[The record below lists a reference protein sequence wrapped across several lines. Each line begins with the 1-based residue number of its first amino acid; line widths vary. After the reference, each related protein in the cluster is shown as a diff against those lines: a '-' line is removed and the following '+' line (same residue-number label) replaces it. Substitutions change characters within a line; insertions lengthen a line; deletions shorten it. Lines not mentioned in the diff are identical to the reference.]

1 MNTNNM
7 LKLLEKYSLN
17 NHNIH
22 NLITNEY
29 FVDKPSIKKK
39 QVIIKHNKNND
50 FFVPPEKDGLFWCW
64 FIFKYGFSE
73 YEILKQHHFTVEK
86 EYKIKFVELVRKNK
100 KFLKNM
106 KIKVAEMEGHLAND
120 PLLKV
125 LFLEPML
132 LIEKYNFI
140 YIDDKIYYENISNTT
155 TKRCIIKYFKKEEKY
170 GLFFDDK
177 ENQSKLFEYREKLF
191 IVDSFTKPIKGI
203 SNYKAQ
209 QIKDICKKLK
219 IDIMKTPTKSKTKKE
234 LYQLIIEK
242 LI

>member
-1 MNTNNM
+1 MNTHNM
-7 LKLLEKYSLN
+7 LKMLEKYSFN

-29 FVDKPSIKKK
+29 FEYKPSIKKK
-39 QVIIKHNKNND
+39 QIVIKHNKNND
-50 FFVPPEKDGLFWCW
+50 FFVPEEKDGLFWCW

-73 YEILKQHHFTVEK
+73 YEILKQNSFSVEK
-86 EYKIKFVELVRKNK
+86 EYKINFVKKVRENK

-106 KIKVAEMEGHLAND
+106 KIKSAEMEGNLAND
-120 PLLKV
+120 TLLKL

-132 LIEKYNFI
+132 LIEKFNFI
-140 YIDDKIYYENISNTT
+140 YMDDKIYYENIANPG
-155 TKRCIIKYFKKEEKY
+155 KKNCIIKYFKNEEKY
-170 GLFFDDK
+170 GLFLDDK
-177 ENQSKLFEYREKLF
+177 NKQSKLFEYREKLF

-234 LYQLIIEK
+234 LYQLVIEK
-242 LI
+242 LL

>member
-1 MNTNNM
+1 MNTHNM
-7 LKLLEKYSLN
+7 FELLEKYSLN
-17 NHNIH
+17 SHNIH

-29 FVDKPSIKKK
+29 FEYKPSIKKK
-39 QVIIKHNKNND
+39 QIVIKHNKNND
-50 FFVPPEKDGLFWCW
+50 FFVPEEKDGLFWCW

-73 YEILKQHHFTVEK
+73 YEILKQNSFSVEK
-86 EYKIKFVELVRKNK
+86 EYKINFVKKVRENK

-106 KIKVAEMEGHLAND
+106 KIKSAEMEGNLAND
-120 PLLKV
+120 TLLKL

-132 LIEKYNFI
+132 LIEKFNFI
-140 YIDDKIYYENISNTT
+140 YMDDKIYYENIANPG
-155 TKRCIIKYFKKEEKY
+155 KKNCIIKYFKNEEKY
-170 GLFFDDK
+170 GLFLDDK
-177 ENQSKLFEYREKLF
+177 NKQSKLFEYREKLF

-234 LYQLIIEK
+234 LYQLVIEK
-242 LI
+242 LL